1 MRISDWSSDVCS
13 SDLSPHEAGR
23 YSLATDCVPGGKTM
37 ADNKPTTS
45 GRAVIYARVST
56 PAQFEHGCS
65 IPGQINRAQ
74 EYCDRHDLSVVRIFS
89 DGQSGRTDERRAFQE
104 MERFVLDPDRK
115 STRLN
120 SNH

>member
-1 MRISDWSSDVCS
+1 M
-13 SDLSPHEAGR
+13 
-23 YSLATDCVPGGKTM
+23 SLATDCVQGGKTM

-65 IPGQINRAQ
+65 IPGQIHRAQ

-89 DGQSGRTDERRAFQE
+89 DGHSGRTDERRAFQE
-104 MERFVLDPDRK
+104 MGCYVLDPRIVVNAVMCYTL
-115 STRLN
+115 SRFYPN
-120 SNH
+120 SPE